1 MPATLKR
8 SSLIRLNRNKEALL
22 ALQSATSSLRKIMLQ
37 NAKRDLVLAL
47 VEIAENIIKGNVKLT
62 SVQLNGL
69 KRKKKHVSV
78 LVDPK
83 RTENEK
89 RKALQVGGFL
99 PLLIGPIASLLGSVL
114 PALFRKKK
122 R

>member
-1 MPATLKR
+1 M
-8 SSLIRLNRNKEALL
+8 
-22 ALQSATSSLRKIMLQ
+22 
-37 NAKRDLVLAL
+37 LAL

-122 R
+122 K

>member
-122 R
+122 K

>member
-22 ALQSATSSLRKIMLQ
+22 SLQSATSSLRKIMLQ

-122 R
+122 K

>member
-22 ALQSATSSLRKIMLQ
+22 ALQSATSSLQKIMLQ

-122 R
+122 K

>member
-1 MPATLKR
+1 MPATLRR

-22 ALQSATSSLRKIMLQ
+22 SLQSASSSLRKIMLQ